1 MPELPFEIWKER
13 INNEIK
19 ILRHINVIEEN
30 SVMWQENNVE
40 LWLNLNAL
48 GFILADK
55 KEKIKLKPKLKHR
68 IFIKINRS
76 FPYPG
81 GIDFSWYSNVFHPN
95 IHPVELGEIN
105 RLGTGYICLNVLRQW
120 SRLSDL
126 ETTVKSLEKLIEN
139 PNPDDP
145 LQYDICIEA
154 AEFFKN
160 NSIEKLKKIFKKDEK
175 EKDKNTDED
184 NEIIII
190 GK

>member
-13 INNEIK
+13 IDNEIK
-19 ILRHINVIEEN
+19 ILKHMNVIEEN
-30 SVMWQENNVE
+30 SAMWQENNVE

-48 GFILADK
+48 GFIVADK
-55 KEKIKLKPKLKHR
+55 KEKINVKPKLKHR

-81 GIDFSWYSNVFHPN
+81 GIDFSWYSNIFHPN
-95 IHPVELGEIN
+95 IHPVELGGIN
-105 RLGTGYICLNVLRQW
+105 RPGTGYICLNVLRQW

-126 ETTVKSLEKLIEN
+126 ETTVKSLQKLVEN

>member
-19 ILRHINVIEEN
+19 ILKHMNVIKEN
-30 SVMWQENNVE
+30 SSMWQENNVE
-40 LWLNLNAL
+40 IWINLNAL
-48 GFILADK
+48 GFVTTNK
-55 KEKIKLKPKLKHR
+55 NEKFKVKPKLKHR

-81 GIDFSWYSNVFHPN
+81 GIDFSWYSNIFHPN
-95 IHPVELGEIN
+95 IHPVELEGKN
-105 RLGTGYICLNVLRQW
+105 NLGTGYICLNVLRQW

-126 ETTVKSLEKLIEN
+126 ETTVKSLEKLVEN

-160 NSIEKLKKIFKKDEK
+160 NSMEKLKKTFKGDE
-175 EKDKNTDED
+175 ENKDKNTEEG
-184 NEIIII
+184 NEIIMIRE
-190 GK
+190 